1 MHQWIA
7 LILLLCAA
15 ATNNQVKGAND
26 KALKKN
32 GLEHVCDISAEVRAK
47 EHVHADDL
55 TAAAAKLAANQA
67 ILAKVRILIAS
78 ASTALEALQLQ
89 AISAALHITAAEE
102 AAKFTKATA
111 MAAIE
116 AIRRSNYLLGGL
128 YEYLNIAGQATNANT
143 NGCFADDENAG
154 TLYTSDQLAAQVA
167 NCKATDLGHTTG
179 WQDKS
184 AHRPG
189 GYKRKTDKNNPWSTN
204 AKGCKIH
211 GGGNNNDPVESAT
224 YGANNHVAMGLIS
237 LSSTDA
243 QLTDLSSL
251 AGPEGDSKKRH
262 AAKTFNKL
270 SQTAIVINT
279 IELPD
284 INALKNLANFDAT
297 LAAAVGASKPFSGQE
312 KEQAMKK
319 LYGSKDPDSTTMF
332 WQKLKGLKVSTDSHG
347 VTKGTKLD
355 EISNLPLLTE
365 LETNY
370 TISKA
375 IQRNSPTAA
384 DACNCPTAQQKPEE
398 KLCNEATGDEG
409 KCETLKEKGCIFDRN
424 TKKCELNKDVKAQLE
439 KANQETGENNGKA
452 TNTTGS
458 NSFVIHKAPLL
469 LAFILL

>member
-15 ATNNQVKGAND
+15 ATRDQVKGTND
-26 KALKKN
+26 KALTKN
-32 GLEHVCDISAEVRAK
+32 GLEHVCDIAAEVRAK
-47 EHVHADDL
+47 EHVHADGL
-55 TAAAAKLAANQA
+55 TAAADKLAANQA
-67 ILAKVRILIAS
+67 VLAKVRILIAA
-78 ASTALEALQLQ
+78 ASTAQEALQLQ
-89 AISAALHITAAEE
+89 AISAALHRTAAEE
-102 AAKFTKATA
+102 EAKFTKATA
-111 MAAIE
+111 MTAIE
-116 AIRRSNYLLGGL
+116 AIRHSSYLLGGL
-128 YEYLNIAGQATNANT
+128 YEYLHIAGQAKDGTN

-154 TLYTSDQLAAQVA
+154 SFYTTEQLKNQVQ
-167 NCKATDLGHTTG
+167 NCKAVDLDEKAG
-179 WQDKS
+179 WADKQV
-184 AHRPG
+184 HKPD
-189 GYKRKTDKNNPWSTN
+189 GYKRKTDKNNLWSTN

-211 GGGNNNDPVESAT
+211 GGGNNNGPVESAT

-251 AGPEGDSKKRH
+251 AGAEGDSKKRH
-262 AAKTFNKL
+262 AAKAFNTL
-270 SQTAIVINT
+270 SKPALKVNT

-284 INALKNLANFDAT
+284 KNALKNLANFDAT

-312 KEQAMKK
+312 KEQAMEK
-319 LYGSKDPDSTTMF
+319 LYGSKDPDPTTMF
-332 WQKLKGLKVSTDSHG
+332 WQKLKGLKLSTDSHG

-355 EISNLPLLTE
+355 EIRNLPLLTE

-375 IQRNSPTAA
+375 IQRNSLAAA
-384 DACNCPTAQQKPEE
+384 DACNCPTAHPKPEE
-398 KLCNEATGDEG
+398 KLCNDATGDEG

-439 KANQETGENNGKA
+439 KANQETGGNDGKD

-458 NSFVIHKAPLL
+458 NSIVIYKVSLL